1 MKEEKLWSEK
11 ASASVVHNG
20 MSKIDFRLLISPLAL
35 AFLLVLL
42 GHVRC

>member
-20 MSKIDFRLLISPLAL
+20 MSKIDFRLLISPLA
-35 AFLLVLL
+35 FLLVLL